1 MDNNTIN
8 SQPVR
13 NREYAFPEIQSPE
26 TIRELLTRKAEL
38 TAREKHTEEKL
49 ACYRTEIVRLNTLI
63 AEFDTHIAERMLKSP
78 SLTHFSPNWT
88 S

>member
-49 ACYRTEIVRLNTLI
+49 ACYRTEIVRTCCLRKKTCL
-63 AEFDTHIAERMLKSP
+63 
-78 SLTHFSPNWT
+78 SPNPIQKLQRKMH
-88 S
+88 